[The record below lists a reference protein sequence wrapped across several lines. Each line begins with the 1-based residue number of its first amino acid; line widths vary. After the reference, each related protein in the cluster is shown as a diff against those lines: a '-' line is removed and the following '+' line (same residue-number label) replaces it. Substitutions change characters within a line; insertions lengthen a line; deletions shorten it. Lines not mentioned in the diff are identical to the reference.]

1 MKTGKNI
8 LLIDDD
14 ANLNRVLKQQLQ
26 DEGYHVTP
34 ATDGESGLQL
44 FRTGSFDIVISDL
57 AMPGINGM
65 EVLRTVRDQDE
76 AAIFI
81 LITAYGTV
89 EDAVKACR
97 LGADDFLT
105 KPFGIEQLRFVIEKT
120 LRLKQLEQE
129 NIALR
134 TQVQAETGI
143 ENLIGKSPVM
153 QAVFQ
158 KIRKVAPSDVTV
170 LITGESGTGKELV
183 ARALHSLSLRRQ
195 GPFISVDSAAIP
207 DNLMESEL
215 FGHVRGAFT
224 GANADR
230 KGKFE
235 LAHGGTLFLDEI
247 GDLKPELQS
256 KLLRV
261 LQERQIEPLGSNR
274 LIDVDVRILAATN
287 QNLRE
292 AVKTGAFRQDLYYRL
307 AVMEITLPPLRERIE
322 DIPELID
329 FLIAKHAHSEH
340 WFIEPDVYTALAR
353 RRWDG
358 NIRELENVLQR
369 AMVLSED
376 RILTLLDLGTDE
388 KQTDLIPEREEK
400 TLEAIEKRAIMEALK
415 AENNNQTKAAKR
427 LGIPR
432 HVLIYR
438 LKKWG
443 ISP

>member
-1 MKTGKNI
+1 MKSGKRI

-26 DEGYHVTP
+26 DEGYYVTP
-34 ATDGESGLQL
+34 ARDGESGLQL
-44 FRTGSFDIVISDL
+44 FRGGTFDIVISDL

-65 EVLRTVRDQDE
+65 EVLRTVRDRDE
-76 AAIFI
+76 TVIFI

-89 EDAVKACR
+89 EDAIKACR

-120 LRLKQLEQE
+120 RRLKRLEQE

-134 TQVQAETGI
+134 TQVQSETGI
-143 ENLIGKSPVM
+143 ENLVGKSPVM

-170 LITGESGTGKELV
+170 LITGESGTGKELA
-183 ARALHSLSLRRQ
+183 ARALHSQSLRRQ
-195 GPFISVDSAAIP
+195 GPFISVDCAAIP
-207 DNLMESEL
+207 EHLMESEL

-230 KGKFE
+230 KGKFK
-235 LAHGGTLFLDEI
+235 LADSGTLFLDEI

-274 LIDVDVRILAATN
+274 LINVDVRILAATN

-292 AVKTGAFRQDLYYRL
+292 AVNMGTFRQDLYYRL

-329 FLIAKHAHSEH
+329 FLVAKHAHSER

-369 AMVLSED
+369 VMVLSEG
-376 RILTLLDLGTDE
+376 RILTPRDLDTDE
-388 KQTDLIPEREEK
+388 KPGAVIPEREEK
-400 TLEAIEKRAIMEALK
+400 TLEAIEKRAIMEAMR
-415 AENNNQTKAAKR
+415 AEHNNQTKAAKR

-438 LKKWG
+438 MKKWG
-443 ISP
+443 FSP

>member
-26 DEGYHVTP
+26 DEGYHVTS
-34 ATDGESGLQL
+34 ARDGESGLQL

-65 EVLRTVRDQDE
+65 EVLRTVRDQNE
-76 AAIFI
+76 AVIFI

-170 LITGESGTGKELV
+170 LITGESGTGKELA
-183 ARALHSLSLRRQ
+183 ARALHTLSLRRQ
-195 GPFISVDSAAIP
+195 GPFISVDCAAIP

-235 LAHGGTLFLDEI
+235 LADDGTLFLDEI

-292 AVKTGAFRQDLYYRL
+292 AVKAGAFRQDLYYRL

-329 FLIAKHAHSEH
+329 YLVSKHAHSEH
-340 WFIEPDVYTALAR
+340 WFVEPDVYTALAR

-376 RILTLLDLGTDE
+376 GILTLRDLDTDE
-388 KQTDLIPEREEK
+388 KQTDLIPEQEEK